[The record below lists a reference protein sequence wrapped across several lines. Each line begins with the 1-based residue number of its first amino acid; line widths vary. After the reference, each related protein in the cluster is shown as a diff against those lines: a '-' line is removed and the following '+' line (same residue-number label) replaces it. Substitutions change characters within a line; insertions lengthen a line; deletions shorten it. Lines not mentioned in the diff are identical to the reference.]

1 MRTQRG
7 RTAAEEPVRGVG
19 SSASAPRPAKRARV
33 SSQAGLGIG
42 TGSASGKES
51 DLGSDSEC
59 EGTRSG
65 AVVAEDAECAASHAA
80 GGSSTYML
88 FGNY

>member
-1 MRTQRG
+1 M
-7 RTAAEEPVRGVG
+7 AEEPVRGVG

-59 EGTRSG
+59 EGTRCG
-65 AVVAEDAECAASHAA
+65 AAVAEDAECAAHAA